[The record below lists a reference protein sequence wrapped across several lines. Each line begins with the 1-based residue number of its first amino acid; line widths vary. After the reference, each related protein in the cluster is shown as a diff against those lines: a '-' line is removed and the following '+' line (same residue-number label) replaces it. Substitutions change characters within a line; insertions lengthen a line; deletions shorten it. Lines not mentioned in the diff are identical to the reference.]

1 MGACCNSICNNDKP
15 LSEAHFSV
23 DNNKDSQDIPVSTP
37 IIQNNNNNST
47 LEEKQNILESNQQ
60 IRAWGQQKDTFINY
74 NNTNNNFNMDKPDII
89 DEVFLDNDKDE
100 NYINISLMEENEYGI
115 NFLNMENNLFDL
127 INELRSNPQSFIDE
141 IEKYK
146 NKLIKENDKYYIKI
160 DNNEFEFEDGAENFD
175 ECIEFLKNQKKLE
188 KFEKNQSM
196 FECKKFFV
204 DKNVSDLSFVV
215 IYNLID
221 ITSPENNKIR
231 RDCLMNE
238 KYNKLNITI
247 TKDELGK
254 KLYSYYFSFD
264 KL

>member
-1 MGACCNSICNNDKP
+1 
-15 LSEAHFSV
+15 
-23 DNNKDSQDIPVSTP
+23 
-37 IIQNNNNNST
+37 
-47 LEEKQNILESNQQ
+47 
-60 IRAWGQQKDTFINY
+60 
-74 NNTNNNFNMDKPDII
+74 
-89 DEVFLDNDKDE
+89 
-100 NYINISLMEENEYGI
+100 
-115 NFLNMENNLFDL
+115 MENNLFDL
-127 INELRSNPQSFIDE
+127 INEIRSNPQSFIDE

-160 DNNEFEFEDGAENFD
+160 DNNEFEFEDGAENCD
-175 ECIEFLKNQKKLE
+175 DCIEFLKNQKKLE